1 MNNVIGTVILVNPYK
16 VQIEILNQEDISYN
30 EDGYSYFYDGVNS
43 YITIRGVNEIK
54 QVYHITNMFEKDIP
68 VGFSDDSLTQNKYI
82 FEAEPLGEIQNTT
95 FSFGINSYPLLG
107 DLVSLTSEA
116 ELKFIIEN
124 KDLAITIGKMVQ
136 KNLFPKISVDTLFSN
151 HCCVLGNTGSGK
163 STTIKTILRSI
174 LEKTKIDIF
183 DPKKVNSI
191 VFDIHNE
198 YFSDNEIDVHHLDIL
213 NDISINLEKLT
224 KEDWINLVDPSNQ
237 VQLPVLLKALK
248 LAALMN
254 EESEFNWIKAYAAL
268 EMYNNVQVDANA
280 KKTKVQ
286 SLLRSLND
294 PKLNEATLMF
304 NQFGAVLD
312 NHLEDFQN
320 IIKMY
325 VETHSR
331 TSYENVKLS
340 IDIYLSEAR
349 YSVSKLEDLEIA
361 LELVFLLEEMK
372 GNSQI
377 RSYCSTLVTRIETL
391 KYNYSENIFSNESNK
406 VEKFNS
412 IFKNDY
418 AVTILNVS
426 QFDNID
432 LKFIS
437 SYLLTYIMDLQK
449 KLEIDRRGIYN
460 VIMDEAH
467 RYMNDSS
474 NNGLPT
480 IYERVAKEGRKYGVF
495 FFIASQRPSEL
506 SGTVLSQCNNYFIHR
521 IRNNIDLEFI
531 RKSIP
536 FITDNSVKRVSYLP
550 TGVALCLGDSFSIP
564 FELKIMIKEEEPATK
579 VIAPSIQWISNKQ
592 NKNEISP

>member
-1 MNNVIGTVILVNPYK
+1 MMNNVIGTVILVNPYK
-16 VQIEILNQEDISYN
+16 IQIEVLNQDDISYN

-43 YITIRGVNEIK
+43 YITIRGINEIK
-54 QVYHITNMFEKDIP
+54 QIYHLTNMFEKDMP
-68 VGFSDDSLTQNKYI
+68 VGFSDASLTQNKYI
-82 FEAEPLGEIQNTT
+82 FEAEPLGELQNNS

-116 ELKFIIEN
+116 ELKCIIEN
-124 KDLAITIGKMVQ
+124 KDMAITIGKMLQ
-136 KNLFPKISVDTLFSN
+136 KNLYPKISVDTLFSN
-151 HCCVLGNTGSGK
+151 HCSVLGNTGSGK
-163 STTIKTILRSI
+163 STTVKTILRSI
-174 LEKTKIDIF
+174 LEKTKVNIF
-183 DPKKVNSI
+183 DPKKVNAI

-198 YFSDNEIDVHHLDIL
+198 YFSDNETDVYHIDIL

-254 EESEFNWIKAYAAL
+254 AESEFNWIKAYAAL
-268 EMYNNVQVDANA
+268 ELYNNVQTDANA

-286 SLLRSLND
+286 SLLKSQNSQELNR
-294 PKLNEATLMF
+294 AAQMF
-304 NQFGAVLD
+304 NDFGAVEK
-312 NHLEDFQN
+312 NKFEEFEQ
-320 IIKMY
+320 IIKIY
-325 VETHSR
+325 VETHSE

-340 IDIYLSEAR
+340 IDIYLSEAK
-349 YSVSKLEDLEIA
+349 YSVSKLEDLEVA

-391 KYNYSENIFSNESNK
+391 KYNYSENIFSNEPSK

-412 IFKNDY
+412 IFENDY

-426 QFDNID
+426 KFDNID

-449 KLEIDRRGIYN
+449 SPEIDQRGIYN
-460 VIMDEAH
+460 IIMDEAH
-467 RYMNDSS
+467 RYMNDSA

-564 FELKIMIKEEEPATK
+564 FELKIMIREEEPETK
-579 VIAPSIQWISNKQ
+579 VTAPSIQWVVNK
-592 NKNEISP
+592 

>member
-16 VQIEILNQEDISYN
+16 IQIEVLNQEDISYN

-43 YITIRGVNEIK
+43 YITIRGINETK
-54 QVYHITNMFEKDIP
+54 QIYHLTNMFEKDIP
-68 VGFSDDSLTQNKYI
+68 VGFSDASLTQNKYI
-82 FEAEPLGEIQNTT
+82 FEAEPLGELQNNS

-116 ELKFIIEN
+116 ELKCIIEN
-124 KDLAITIGKMVQ
+124 KDMAITIGKMLQ

-151 HCCVLGNTGSGK
+151 HCSVLGNTGSGK
-163 STTIKTILRSI
+163 STTVKTILRSI
-174 LEKTKIDIF
+174 IEKTKSEIF
-183 DPKKVNSI
+183 DSKKVNAI

-198 YFSDNEIDVHHLDIL
+198 YFSDNKTDVHHIDIL

-254 EESEFNWIKAYAAL
+254 VESEFNWIKAYAAL

-286 SLLRSLND
+286 SLLKRLNN
-294 PKLNEATLMF
+294 PELTKAAQMF
-304 NQFGAVLD
+304 NQFGAVKD
-312 NHLEDFQN
+312 NQLEEFEE

-325 VETHSR
+325 VETHSE

-340 IDIYLSEAR
+340 IDMYLSEAK

-391 KYNYSENIFSNESNK
+391 KYNYSENIFSNESSK

-412 IFKNDY
+412 IFENDF

-426 QFDNID
+426 KFDNID

-449 KLEIDRRGIYN
+449 SLR
-460 VIMDEAH
+460 
-467 RYMNDSS
+467 
-474 NNGLPT
+474 L
-480 IYERVAKEGRKYGVF
+480 
-495 FFIASQRPSEL
+495 
-506 SGTVLSQCNNYFIHR
+506 
-521 IRNNIDLEFI
+521 
-531 RKSIP
+531 
-536 FITDNSVKRVSYLP
+536 
-550 TGVALCLGDSFSIP
+550 
-564 FELKIMIKEEEPATK
+564 IKEE
-579 VIAPSIQWISNKQ
+579 SIT
-592 NKNEISP
+592 

>member
-16 VQIEILNQEDISYN
+16 IQIEVLNQEDISYN

-43 YITIRGVNEIK
+43 YITIRGINEIK
-54 QVYHITNMFEKDIP
+54 QIYHLTNMFEKDIP
-68 VGFSDDSLTQNKYI
+68 VGFSDASLTQNKYI
-82 FEAEPLGEIQNTT
+82 FEAEPLGELQNNS

-116 ELKFIIEN
+116 ELKCIIEN
-124 KDLAITIGKMVQ
+124 KDMAITIVKMLQ
-136 KNLFPKISVDTLFSN
+136 KNLYPKISVDTLFSN
-151 HCCVLGNTGSGK
+151 HCSVLGNTGSGK
-163 STTIKTILRSI
+163 STTVKTILRSI
-174 LEKTKIDIF
+174 LEKTKVNIF
-183 DPKKVNSI
+183 DPKKVNAI

-198 YFSDNEIDVHHLDIL
+198 YFSDNETDVYHIDIL

-254 EESEFNWIKAYAAL
+254 AESEFNWIKAYAAL
-268 EMYNNVQVDANA
+268 ELYNNVQTDANA

-286 SLLRSLND
+286 SLLKSQNSQELNR
-294 PKLNEATLMF
+294 AARMF
-304 NQFGAVLD
+304 NDFGAVEK
-312 NHLEDFQN
+312 NKFEEFEQ
-320 IIKMY
+320 IIKIY
-325 VETHSR
+325 VETHSE

-340 IDIYLSEAR
+340 IDVYLSEAK
-349 YSVSKLEDLEIA
+349 YSVSKLEDLEVA

-391 KYNYSENIFSNESNK
+391 KYNYSENIFSNEPVK
-406 VEKFNS
+406 VEKFKS
-412 IFKNDY
+412 IFENDY

-426 QFDNID
+426 KFDNID

-449 KLEIDRRGIYN
+449 NPEIDQRGIYN
-460 VIMDEAH
+460 IIMDEAH
-467 RYMNDSS
+467 RYMNDSA

-564 FELKIMIKEEEPATK
+564 FELKIMIREEEPETK
-579 VIAPSIQWISNKQ
+579 VTAPSIQWVVNK
-592 NKNEISP
+592 

>member
-1 MNNVIGTVILVNPYK
+1 MVKKMNNVIGTVILVNPYK
-16 VQIEILNQEDISYN
+16 IQIEILNQEDISYN
-30 EDGYSYFYDGVNS
+30 ENGYSYFYDGVNS
-43 YITIRGVNEIK
+43 YITIRGINEIK
-54 QVYHITNMFEKDIP
+54 QIYHLTNMFEKDIP
-68 VGFSDDSLTQNKYI
+68 IGFSDASLTQNKYI
-82 FEAEPLGEIQNTT
+82 FEAEPLGELQNNS

-116 ELKFIIEN
+116 ELKCIIEN
-124 KDLAITIGKMVQ
+124 KDMAITIGTMLQ

-151 HCCVLGNTGSGK
+151 HCSVLGNTGSGK
-163 STTIKTILRSI
+163 STTVKTILRSI
-174 LEKTKIDIF
+174 LEKTKANIF
-183 DPKKVNSI
+183 DPKKVNAI

-198 YFSDNEIDVHHLDIL
+198 YFSDNKTDVYHIDIL
-213 NDISINLEKLT
+213 KDISINLEKLT

-237 VQLPVLLKALK
+237 IQLPVLLKALK

-254 EESEFNWIKAYAAL
+254 AESEFNWIKAYAAL

-286 SLLRSLND
+286 SLLRSLD
-294 PKLNEATLMF
+294 DSKLNEATQMF

-312 NHLEDFQN
+312 NRLKDFQN
-320 IIKMY
+320 IIKSY
-325 VETHSR
+325 VETHSG

-340 IDIYLSEAR
+340 IDIYLSEAK
-349 YSVSKLEDLEIA
+349 YSVSKLEDLEVA

-391 KYNYSENIFSNESNK
+391 KYNYSENIFSNESSK
-406 VEKFNS
+406 VKKFNS
-412 IFKNDY
+412 IFENDF

-426 QFDNID
+426 KFDNID

-449 KLEIDRRGIYN
+449 DPKIDQRVIYN
-460 VIMDEAH
+460 IIMDEAH

-564 FELKIMIKEEEPATK
+564 FELKIMIREEEPETK
-579 VIAPSIQWISNKQ
+579 VTAPSIQWVVNK
-592 NKNEISP
+592 

>member
-1 MNNVIGTVILVNPYK
+1 MVKKMNNVIGTVILVNPYK
-16 VQIEILNQEDISYN
+16 IQIEILNQEDISYN
-30 EDGYSYFYDGVNS
+30 ENGYSYFYDGVNS
-43 YITIRGVNEIK
+43 YITIRGINEIK
-54 QVYHITNMFEKDIP
+54 QIYHLTNMFEKDIP
-68 VGFSDDSLTQNKYI
+68 IGFSDASLTQNKYI
-82 FEAEPLGEIQNTT
+82 FEAEPLGELQNNS

-116 ELKFIIEN
+116 ELKCIIEN
-124 KDLAITIGKMVQ
+124 KDMAITIGKMLQ

-151 HCCVLGNTGSGK
+151 HCSVLGNTGSGK
-163 STTIKTILRSI
+163 STTVKTILRSI
-174 LEKTKIDIF
+174 LEKTKANIF
-183 DPKKVNSI
+183 DPKKVNAI

-198 YFSDNEIDVHHLDIL
+198 YFSDNKTDVYHIDIL
-213 NDISINLEKLT
+213 KDISINLEKLT

-237 VQLPVLLKALK
+237 IQLPVLLKALK

-254 EESEFNWIKAYAAL
+254 AESEFNWIKAYAAL

-286 SLLRSLND
+286 SLLRSLD
-294 PKLNEATLMF
+294 DSKLNEATQMF

-312 NHLEDFQN
+312 NRLKDFQN
-320 IIKMY
+320 IIKSY
-325 VETHSR
+325 VETHSG

-340 IDIYLSEAR
+340 IDIYLSEAK
-349 YSVSKLEDLEIA
+349 YSVSKLEDLEVA

-391 KYNYSENIFSNESNK
+391 KYNYSENIFSNESSK
-406 VEKFNS
+406 VKKFNS
-412 IFKNDY
+412 IFENDF
-418 AVTILNVS
+418 AVIILNVS
-426 QFDNID
+426 KFDNID

-449 KLEIDRRGIYN
+449 DPKIDQRVIYN
-460 VIMDEAH
+460 IIMDEAH

-564 FELKIMIKEEEPATK
+564 FELKIMIREEEPETK
-579 VIAPSIQWISNKQ
+579 VTAPSIQWVVNK
-592 NKNEISP
+592 

>member
-16 VQIEILNQEDISYN
+16 IQIEVLNQEDISYN

-43 YITIRGVNEIK
+43 YITIRGINEIK
-54 QVYHITNMFEKDIP
+54 QIYHLTNMFEKDIP
-68 VGFSDDSLTQNKYI
+68 VGFSDASLTQNKYI
-82 FEAEPLGEIQNTT
+82 FEAEPLGELQNNS

-116 ELKFIIEN
+116 ELKCIIEN
-124 KDLAITIGKMVQ
+124 KDMAITIGKMLQ
-136 KNLFPKISVDTLFSN
+136 KNLYPKISVDTLFSN
-151 HCCVLGNTGSGK
+151 HCSVLGNTGSGK
-163 STTIKTILRSI
+163 STTVKTILRSI
-174 LEKTKIDIF
+174 LEKTKVNIF
-183 DPKKVNSI
+183 DPKKVNAI

-198 YFSDNEIDVHHLDIL
+198 YFSDNETDVYHIDIL

-254 EESEFNWIKAYAAL
+254 AESEFNWIKAYAAL
-268 EMYNNVQVDANA
+268 ELYNNVQTDANA

-286 SLLRSLND
+286 SLLKSQNSQELNR
-294 PKLNEATLMF
+294 AARMF
-304 NQFGAVLD
+304 NDFGAVEK
-312 NHLEDFQN
+312 NKFEEFEQ
-320 IIKMY
+320 IIKIY
-325 VETHSR
+325 VETHSE

-340 IDIYLSEAR
+340 IDVYLSEAK
-349 YSVSKLEDLEIA
+349 YSVSKLEDLEVA

-391 KYNYSENIFSNESNK
+391 KYNYSENIFSNEPVK
-406 VEKFNS
+406 VEKFKS
-412 IFKNDY
+412 IFENDY

-426 QFDNID
+426 KFDNID

-449 KLEIDRRGIYN
+449 NPEIDQRGIYN
-460 VIMDEAH
+460 IIMDEAH
-467 RYMNDSS
+467 RYMNDSA

-564 FELKIMIKEEEPATK
+564 FELKIMIREEEPETK
-579 VIAPSIQWISNKQ
+579 VTAPSIQWVVNK
-592 NKNEISP
+592 

>member
-1 MNNVIGTVILVNPYK
+1 MNNIIGTVILVNPYK
-16 VQIEILNQEDISYN
+16 IQIEILNQEDISYN
-30 EDGYSYFYDGVNS
+30 EDGYSYFYDGINS
-43 YITIRGVNEIK
+43 YITIKGVNETK
-54 QVYHITNMFEKDIP
+54 QIYQLTNMFKKDIP
-68 VGFSDDSLTQNKYI
+68 IGFSDSSLLQEKYI
-82 FEAEPLGEIQNTT
+82 FEAEPLGELQNNT

-116 ELKFIIEN
+116 ELKYIIEN
-124 KDLAITIGKMVQ
+124 PNMSITIGKMVQ
-136 KNLFPKISVDTLFSN
+136 KNLFPKISVDTLFCN
-151 HCCVLGNTGSGK
+151 HCSVLGNTGSGK
-163 STTIKTILRSI
+163 STTVKTILRSI
-174 LEKTKIDIF
+174 LEKTKADIF
-183 DPKKVNSI
+183 DPQKVNAI

-198 YFSDNEIDVHHLDIL
+198 YFSDNKTDVYHIDIL
-213 NDISINLEKLT
+213 NDISINLEKLS

-237 VQLPVLLKALK
+237 VQLPVLLKSLK
-248 LAALMN
+248 FAALMKT
-254 EESEFNWIKAYAAL
+254 ESQFHWIKAYAAL
-268 EMYNNVQVDANA
+268 ELYNNVQTDANA

-286 SLLRSLND
+286 SLLKSQNNQELNR
-294 PKLNEATLMF
+294 AAQMF
-304 NQFGAVLD
+304 NDFGAVEK
-312 NHLEDFQN
+312 NQFEEFEQ

-325 VETHSR
+325 VETHSE
-331 TSYENVKLS
+331 TSYENIKLN
-340 IDIYLSEAR
+340 IDMYLSESE

-391 KYNYSENIFSNESNK
+391 KYNYSENIFSNEPDRIK
-406 VEKFNS
+406 HFNS
-412 IFKNDY
+412 IFENNY
-418 AVTILNVS
+418 AITILNVS
-426 QFDNID
+426 TFDNID

-437 SYLLTYIMDLQK
+437 TYLLTYIMDLQK
-449 KLEIDRRGIYN
+449 IPGIDQRKIYN
-460 VIMDEAH
+460 IIMDEAH

-536 FITDNSVKRVSYLP
+536 FITDNSVQRVSYLP

-564 FELKIMIKEEEPATK
+564 LELKIMMKEEEPETK
-579 VIAPSIQWISNKQ
+579 VVAPSIQWIDSK
-592 NKNEISP
+592 